1 MVDSKNA
8 NHGNKFKMS
17 LMAFTLVTLAALMSI
32 RNFPTM
38 ALVKWELIVFAI
50 LAVIMYLIPAILTS
64 SELATGW
71 PEDGGVYVWVKKAFG
86 QKWGFVAVWMQW
98 FQMTIGFIGV
108 LTFV

>member
-50 LAVIMYLIPAILTS
+50 LAVIMYLIPAILT
-64 SELATGW
+64 
-71 PEDGGVYVWVKKAFG
+71 
-86 QKWGFVAVWMQW
+86 
-98 FQMTIGFIGV
+98 
-108 LTFV
+108 

>member
-38 ALVKWELIVFAI
+38 ALVKMGINCFCDFGCYNVLDSSNFNIIRIGYW
-50 LAVIMYLIPAILTS
+50 LA
-64 SELATGW
+64 
-71 PEDGGVYVWVKKAFG
+71 
-86 QKWGFVAVWMQW
+86 
-98 FQMTIGFIGV
+98 
-108 LTFV
+108 